1 MNGIYKLSNSIKTL
15 SYFPQGLIFT
25 LALTSLLCGIGFTA
39 NNANAAS
46 NVANIQLSQNV
57 QNNQNILPRKVAR
70 AILND
75 AAKRAGLPV
84 GDLQITKSTAK
95 TFSNPCIFQFGEVCT
110 REYKPIRGWEVIVRV
125 KDQSWTYHANRTGSQ
140 IILDPKS
147 NTSIKVPLPK
157 AIANKIL
164 NDAAKRSGVAV
175 GDLKISETTSINFG
189 NSCAFNFGE
198 ICTADYN
205 PVPGWRVIVQV
216 KEEPWTYHV
225 NRTGSQIVLDPKIS
239 AWPNVALPTA
249 IANQILN
256 DAAQRSGV
264 AAENLKI
271 TKATAKN
278 FGNPCEF
285 GFGEICTKEYNP
297 VPGWEVIVQV
307 KDQSWTYHVNRAG
320 TQIVL
325 DPKTNASSN
334 VTLPRAI
341 ANKILNDAAKRSG
354 VAVANLQ
361 ITQATAKTF
370 GNQCHFGFGEVC
382 AEIYQPVE
390 GWEVVVKVKQ
400 QSWTYHANK
409 SGSAIVLDPK
419 VS

>member
-1 MNGIYKLSNSIKTL
+1 MNGISKLSHSMKTIC
-15 SYFPQGLIFT
+15 YHPQNVIFS
-25 LALTSLLCGIGFTA
+25 LALTSFICGIGLID
-39 NNANAAS
+39 NYANAAP
-46 NVANIQLSQNV
+46 NVAHIQLAQTG
-57 QNNQNILPRKVAR
+57 QNNQNQLPKNVAK

-75 AAKRAGLPV
+75 AVKRVNLPV
-84 GDLQITKSTAK
+84 SDLKITQATAK

-110 REYKPIRGWEVIVRV
+110 REYRPIRGWEVIVQV
-125 KDQSWTYHANRTGSQ
+125 KDQSWTYHANRSGSEVY
-140 IILDPKS
+140 LDPKS
-147 NTSIKVPLPK
+147 NQSITVPLPK

-164 NDAAKRSGVAV
+164 NDAAKRSGIAV
-175 GDLKISETTSINFG
+175 GDLKITQS
-189 NSCAFNFGE
+189 
-198 ICTADYN
+198 
-205 PVPGWRVIVQV
+205 
-216 KEEPWTYHV
+216 
-225 NRTGSQIVLDPKIS
+225 
-239 AWPNVALPTA
+239 
-249 IANQILN
+249 
-256 DAAQRSGV
+256 
-264 AAENLKI
+264 
-271 TKATAKN
+271 TAKN

-307 KDQSWTYHVNRAG
+307 KDKSWTYHVNRTG
-320 TQIVL
+320 SQIIL
-325 DPKTNASSN
+325 DPKINPSAN

-341 ANKILNDAAKRSG
+341 ANNILNDAAKRSG

-390 GWEVVVKVKQ
+390 GWEVLVKVKE

-419 VS
+419 AV